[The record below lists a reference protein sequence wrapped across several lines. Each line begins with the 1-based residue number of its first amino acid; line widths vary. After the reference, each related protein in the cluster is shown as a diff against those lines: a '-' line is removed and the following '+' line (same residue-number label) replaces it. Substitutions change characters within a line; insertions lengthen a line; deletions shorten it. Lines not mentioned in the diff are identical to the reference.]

1 MEIGPGTVSGI
12 LNVALALGVVVA
24 AVNGLNHGYTG
35 FGGALLTVPFLT
47 FLFGPVEAIAI
58 VGVMTICGTAQLYPR
73 AVRNVLWPEMLPIFA
88 GIAIAMPLGA
98 YFLFHLDPQ
107 MIRRAMGAFILV
119 FACILMSG
127 WVYRGPRGMAPGA
140 VVGALAGGITGAS
153 GVGGPP
159 LALYYLASPEPVD
172 VQRAN
177 IIISVAALTITM
189 LVAVAVGGGFS
200 ETVLL
205 RAVILTPPYVF
216 GVWAGARLFAVAPKS
231 YFRRMALWLLI
242 ITGLSVVLI

>member
-1 MEIGPGTVSGI
+1 MEFGQGTVSGI
-12 LNVALALGVVVA
+12 FDVALAFGMVVA
-24 AVNGLNHGYTG
+24 AVNGVIHGYTG
-35 FGGALLTVPFLT
+35 FGGALMTVPLLT

-58 VGVMTICGTAQLYPR
+58 VGVMTICGSAQLYPR
-73 AVRNVLWPEMLPIFA
+73 AVRNVLWRELLPIFA
-88 GIAIAMPLGA
+88 GIATVMPLGA
-98 YFLFHLDPQ
+98 FFLFNLDPLL
-107 MIRRAMGAFILV
+107 IRRAMGAFILV
-119 FACILMSG
+119 FAFILMSG
-127 WVYRGPRGMAPGA
+127 WVYRGPRGIAPGA

-177 IIISVAALTITM
+177 IIISVAVLTIAM
-189 LVAVAVGGGFS
+189 LVAVSVGGGFS

-205 RAVILTPPYVF
+205 RAVILTPAYVF

-231 YFRRMALWLLI
+231 YFRRIVLWLLVV
-242 ITGLSVVLI
+242 TGLSVVLI